1 MSHVVFYDGL
11 CGFCS
16 QVTQFIL
23 ARDRRDQF
31 RFAQLQGAFASE
43 TLRPRG
49 YDPTDL
55 NTMFVLSDSGAL
67 MTKARAALFIG
78 RELGGWVGVLSRL
91 VAWLPDA
98 ILNWGYDRVAKSRYH
113 LFGRTDVCV
122 LPTNADRA
130 KFIGN

>member
-23 ARDRRDQF
+23 ERDRRDQF
-31 RFAQLQGAFASE
+31 RFAQLQGEFASE

-49 YDPTDL
+49 FDPANL
-55 NTMFVLSDSGAL
+55 NTMFVLSGTGTL
-67 MTKARAALFIG
+67 MVKARAALFVA
-78 RELGGWVGVLSRL
+78 RELGGWVGIASRL

-98 ILNWGYDRVAKSRYH
+98 ILNWGYDRVAHSRYH
-113 LFGRTDVCV
+113 VFGRTEVCI
-122 LPTNADRA
+122 LPTSADRA
-130 KFIGN
+130 KFIGS